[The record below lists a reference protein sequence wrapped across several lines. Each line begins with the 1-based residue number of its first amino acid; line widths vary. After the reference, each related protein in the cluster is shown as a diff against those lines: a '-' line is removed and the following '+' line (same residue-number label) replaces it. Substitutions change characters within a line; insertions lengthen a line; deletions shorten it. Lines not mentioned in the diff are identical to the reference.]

1 MALNVRT
8 EKLRGGCYIPAPGL
22 RGRFSV
28 VRSRRVSG
36 GPGGPYGELR
46 SGHELFASVE
56 QQSRETSRALSVL
69 ASWRPFIVSTIY
81 RAGFLRCARS
91 ACSNLKISSMD
102 AATCSGVCGCGMT
115 SSRGATRG
123 LFATL
128 DTRGFLGGTGFASS

>member
-56 QQSRETSRALSVL
+56 QQSRGTSQALSVL

-81 RAGFLRCARS
+81 RAGFYGALAPPVPISRS
-91 ACSNLKISSMD
+91 PTWTQRLV
-102 AATCSGVCGCGMT
+102 AASAAVE
-115 SSRGATRG
+115 
-123 LFATL
+123 
-128 DTRGFLGGTGFASS
+128 